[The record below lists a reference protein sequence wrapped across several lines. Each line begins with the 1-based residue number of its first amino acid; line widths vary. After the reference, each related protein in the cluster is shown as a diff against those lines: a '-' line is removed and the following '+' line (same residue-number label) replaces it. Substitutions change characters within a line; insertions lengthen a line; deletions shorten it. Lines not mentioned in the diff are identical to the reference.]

1 MWSCSTWVI
10 ADSDITV
17 ILSRM
22 NTVSVWASLALIGRR
37 CLRLEARRGCSGRGD
52 RAVVVRGRDRVVRWR
67 SVLEERF
74 SIHIRSEA
82 SCPLQKTNIKSSW
95 ASSTRTITGLTQ
107 TKTKTKIRVKFLHS
121 PHATSARSYCFG
133 TGMVLRRINVLKMRH
148 NDLVLI
154 SLVYERN
161 LDLLKS
167 ETPYQTQNDVFP
179 ARCTVTRLTVTWST
193 GTRWRGVG
201 DVLKLHTHVK
211 KKYQIHKLYRTV
223 TLFQFTIVYHEMKT
237 T

>member
-1 MWSCSTWVI
+1 M
-10 ADSDITV
+10 
-17 ILSRM
+17 ILSRL

-37 CLRLEARRGCSGRGD
+37 CRRLEARRGCSGRGD

-82 SCPLQKTNIKSSW
+82 SCPLQQTNIKSSLNLFFL
-95 ASSTRTITGLTQ
+95 TRTITGLTQ
-107 TKTKTKIRVKFLHS
+107 TKTKTKINVRWKFLHS
-121 PHATSARSYCFG
+121 PHATSTRSYSFG

-148 NDLVLI
+148 NDLFLI

-161 LDLLKS
+161 LGLLKS
-167 ETPYQTQNDVFP
+167 ETPYQTQHDVFP
-179 ARCTVTRLTVTWST
+179 ARCTVTRLNVTWWT
-193 GTRWRGVG
+193 GTRRRGGGWR
-201 DVLKLHTHVK
+201 LKVTHTHLKDLK
-211 KKYQIHKLYRTV
+211 KKVTV
-223 TLFQFTIVYHEMKT
+223 LLFQFTIVYHEMKT